1 MTQRRLTLSLSHQFP
16 KRGGN
21 GVPFGWRGE
30 QSLRFTQQ
38 LLIYG
43 NGQACHSDGS
53 VPRLKAPAQ
62 GIGDGHHL
70 LVLRLGLAA
79 IAANPRDSSRTLDS
93 SSWSEQDGGRV
104 GRTKN
109 VGRSEIDTTYLKR
122 CIKTLEQAL
131 AALRAQVP
139 DDILYDIYRAACVK
153 EFELVLEQSGK
164 LLKKRLR
171 PWFASNRQA
180 DRLAFKDVF
189 RHAAKH
195 GLIPADACERWLEY
209 RDNRNDTAHDYGK
222 GFAESTLK
230 LLPRF
235 VDDARELAAVVEG
248 KADG

>member
-1 MTQRRLTLSLSHQFP
+1 M
-16 KRGGN
+16 
-21 GVPFGWRGE
+21 
-30 QSLRFTQQ
+30 
-38 LLIYG
+38 
-43 NGQACHSDGS
+43 
-53 VPRLKAPAQ
+53 
-62 GIGDGHHL
+62 
-70 LVLRLGLAA
+70 
-79 IAANPRDSSRTLDS
+79 
-93 SSWSEQDGGRV
+93 
-104 GRTKN
+104 
-109 VGRSEIDTTYLKR
+109 GRSEIDTTYLKR

>member
-1 MTQRRLTLSLSHQFP
+1 MVEIEFYASCMTQRRLTLSLSHQFP

-93 SSWSEQDGGRV
+93 SSWSEQDGVESAGP
-104 GRTKN
+104 RT
-109 VGRSEIDTTYLKR
+109 
-122 CIKTLEQAL
+122 
-131 AALRAQVP
+131 
-139 DDILYDIYRAACVK
+139 
-153 EFELVLEQSGK
+153 
-164 LLKKRLR
+164 
-171 PWFASNRQA
+171 W
-180 DRLAFKDVF
+180 DV
-189 RHAAKH
+189 
-195 GLIPADACERWLEY
+195 
-209 RDNRNDTAHDYGK
+209 
-222 GFAESTLK
+222 
-230 LLPRF
+230 
-235 VDDARELAAVVEG
+235 AR
-248 KADG
+248 